1 LLLLP
6 TNFWLDAVNCEL
18 RGTHTHTHTRERFVA
33 PMIYCS
39 PAHIYFASQM
49 FIVKASRRDKITKC
63 GNSIVKNAGNFFT
76 IKAMVE

>member
-18 RGTHTHTHTRERFVA
+18 RGTHTHTRERFVA
-33 PMIYCS
+33 GMIYFL

-49 FIVKASRRDKITKC
+49 FIVLASRETK
-63 GNSIVKNAGNFFT
+63 SQIA
-76 IKAMVE
+76 